1 MADKNTYNFGLY
13 GRCPVCKDITAEVCD
28 GCGAKDSF
36 TDSSRPGIV
45 VCTKCKMEHSIEC
58 EKKSCNGQI
67 KVLKTPKN
75 EDERKRID
83 EFIYRKKHKDM
94 DNREFVIKESAKK
107 TIIKAVEVPIED
119 EIEKSGVIK
128 LDAGMEELL
137 ANTRKSSLDKTT
149 IEPLTASDSKPASD
163 KGFVGLQKESFVDEV
178 NFGLQKEND
187 VEEPKPIISI
197 AKEIIEPKE
206 EKKDSIS
213 FDNNDVIMDTDFE
226 EKTVEL
232 KIDEEEKKIV
242 ELKIDEEVVKE
253 EILLKPEPKVT
264 KNIEPVRV
272 QEKQIK
278 EEILEPIKEAKK
290 EEINLNL
297 SASESIDE
305 ELSSEVKQEL
315 DLIQDFWHKKDV
327 TEQEEKKEEERRIV
341 NQFYDEQDDTVLDKK
356 INFEN
361 VYNETS
367 YYDCKVCGKEEM
379 KIVCDQCGQSNQFSL
394 NYDALSCKCGNTIK
408 VKTCDC
414 GAKHGHSDFY
424 LISEGIKWQY
434 SKSKSYYN
442 YRKGRLLTFSTC
454 PTCNVFTVEKCKVCG
469 SKVNFGA
476 PNKNNEVYCKNCGTV
491 NQFICDNRNCDNSV
505 KTLKNPSSIE
515 EKLDLL
521 NEVMNF
527 KSRINEKKVK
537 YSEPGGD
544 KKVASSSSSQGIS
557 IGNVSSTPDFT
568 NSFIEEF
575 DNKTKDLITNSFI
588 EEVETEVNQR
598 KKVNDE
604 LQTFNRDNF
613 APRAPGIS
621 LGGEKA
627 SEGEVDDEEGN
638 VISFDDSS
646 SSKGLYIFIIILII
660 AIGVGGWWAYNNF
673 IVKGKQE
680 VLPQSKEVV
689 VGQPVVGEVSVV
701 VDSTIVAVDSTAV
714 VTPDSVKAEESVVP
728 VEDKK

>member
-1 MADKNTYNFGLY
+1 MAEKNTYNFGLY
-13 GRCPVCKDITAEVCD
+13 GRCPVCKSITPEICD
-28 GCGAKDSF
+28 GCGSKDSF
-36 TDSSRPGIV
+36 TDSSKPGIV
-45 VCTKCKMEHSIEC
+45 VCTKCNMEHSIAC
-58 EKKSCNGQI
+58 ERKSCNNQI

-94 DNREFVIKESAKK
+94 DNREFIIKEAPKK
-107 TIIKAVEVPIED
+107 VVVKEIKVPVED
-119 EIEKSGVIK
+119 TIEKSGIIK

-137 ANTRKSSLDKTT
+137 ASTRKGTLEKTDV
-149 IEPLTASDSKPASD
+149 EPLVYDESKSIQSDVN
-163 KGFVGLQKESFVDEV
+163 KGFEKESFIKDENV
-178 NFGLQKEND
+178 IKEKVEDKKTTDQKED
-187 VEEPKPIISI
+187 AVSLDRDD
-197 AKEIIEPKE
+197 A
-206 EKKDSIS
+206 
-213 FDNNDVIMDTDFE
+213 IMDDDYK
-226 EKTVEL
+226 EKVVET
-232 KIDEEEKKIV
+232 KEKVV
-242 ELKIDEEVVKE
+242 EAKEEVVVEEKE
-253 EILLKPEPKVT
+253 EILLQPEPETVKKEEQVPEKEEKVEISDP
-264 KNIEPVRV
+264 KIEPT
-272 QEKQIK
+272 
-278 EEILEPIKEAKK
+278 K
-290 EEINLNL
+290 EEINLTM
-297 SASESIDE
+297 STTESKDE

-315 DLIQDFWHKKDV
+315 DLIQDFWNKKEL

-367 YYDCKVCGKEEM
+367 YFDCKVCGKEEI

-408 VKTCDC
+408 VMTCDC

-442 YRKGRLLTFSTC
+442 YRKGRLLVFSTC

-476 PNKNNEVYCKNCGTV
+476 PNKNNEAYCKNCGTV

-537 YSEPGGD
+537 YSEPGSD
-544 KKVASSSSSQGIS
+544 KKVASSSSQGIS

-598 KKVNDE
+598 KKVDE
-604 LQTFNRDNF
+604 ELRSFNRDNF

-627 SEGEVDDEEGN
+627 DEEEEEES
-638 VISFDDSS
+638 VIAFDDSG
-646 SSKGLYIFIIILII
+646 KGAGFYIFIIIII
-660 AIGVGGWWAYNNF
+660 AVIGGGGWWAYNNF
-673 IVKGKQE
+673 IVKKSE
-680 VLPQSKEVV
+680 PVIETKPEKVV
-689 VGQPVVGEVSVV
+689 IEKPVVEEVPAVVDSTVVV
-701 VDSTIVAVDSTAV
+701 VDSTKVVEEPAVPA
-714 VTPDSVKAEESVVP
+714 
-728 VEDKK
+728 EDKK

>member
-1 MADKNTYNFGLY
+1 MAEKNTYNYGLY

-36 TDSSRPGIV
+36 TDSSKPGIV

-94 DNREFVIKESAKK
+94 DKREFIIKESPKK
-107 TIIKAVEVPIED
+107 KIIKEVEVPIED
-119 EIEKSGVIK
+119 TIEKSSIIK

-137 ANTRKSSLDKTT
+137 AGTRKSTLEKTNV
-149 IEPLTASDSKPASD
+149 EPLVYDEAKSAQSDIN
-163 KGFVGLQKESFVDEV
+163 KGFERDNFIRDDSSIKVDDESVVEKKE
-178 NFGLQKEND
+178 D
-187 VEEPKPIISI
+187 VKEEPIIAVEDETVAPAEEPI
-197 AKEIIEPKE
+197 
-206 EKKDSIS
+206 
-213 FDNNDVIMDTDFE
+213 DNKLEAETP
-226 EKTVEL
+226 
-232 KIDEEEKKIV
+232 
-242 ELKIDEEVVKE
+242 E
-253 EILLKPEPKVT
+253 EILLKPDAEIEKTDEPLVNLKADPIT
-264 KNIEPVRV
+264 LPET
-272 QEKQIK
+272 K
-278 EEILEPIKEAKK
+278 EEPK
-290 EEINLNL
+290 EEINLTM
-297 SASESIDE
+297 STTESKDE

-315 DLIQDFWHKKDV
+315 DLIKDYWNKKEL

-367 YYDCKVCGKEEM
+367 YFDCKVCGREEM

-408 VKTCDC
+408 VMTCEC

-442 YRKGRLLTFSTC
+442 YRKGRLLVFSTC

-491 NQFICDNRNCDNSV
+491 NQFLCENRNCDNSV
-505 KTLKNPSSIE
+505 KALKNPSSIE

-527 KSRINEKKVK
+527 KTRINEKKVK

-544 KKVASSSSSQGIS
+544 KKVASSSQGIS

-575 DNKTKDLITNSFI
+575 DTKTKDLITNSFI
-588 EEVETEVNQR
+588 QEVETEVNQR
-598 KKVNDE
+598 KKVDE
-604 LQTFNRDNF
+604 ELRNFNRDNF

-621 LGGEKA
+621 LGGDKVA
-627 SEGEVDDEEGN
+627 DDDEAGDS
-638 VISFDDSS
+638 VISFDDSG
-646 SSKGLYIFIIILII
+646 KGVGIYIIVVVII
-660 AIGVGGWWAYNNF
+660 AVIGGGGWWGYNNF
-673 IVKGKQE
+673 IKKGSDPVIEPKPE
-680 VLPQSKEVV
+680 EVV
-689 VGQPVVGEVSVV
+689 VEQPVVEEVSAV
-701 VDSTIVAVDSTAV
+701 VDSTVVAADSMAV
-714 VTPDSVKAEESVVP
+714 VTQDSAKAEGSVVP
-728 VEDKK
+728 EEEK

>member
-1 MADKNTYNFGLY
+1 MADKNTYDFGLY
-13 GRCPVCKDITAEVCD
+13 GRCPVCKDITAEICD

-36 TDSSRPGIV
+36 TDSSKPGIV
-45 VCTKCKMEHSIEC
+45 VCTKCNMEHSIEC
-58 EKKSCNGQI
+58 VKKSCNGQI

-94 DNREFVIKESAKK
+94 DNREFIIKEAAKK
-107 TIIKAVEVPIED
+107 TVIKAVEVPLDD
-119 EIEKSGVIK
+119 EIEKSGIIK

-137 ANTRKSSLDKTT
+137 ASTRKGTLEKTT
-149 IEPLTASDSKPASD
+149 IEPLTASDTPPVKDEVSI
-163 KGFVGLQKESFVDEV
+163 GLQKESFV
-178 NFGLQKEND
+178 
-187 VEEPKPIISI
+187 EEPTPIITT
-197 AKEIIEPKE
+197 EQVVIEPKV
-206 EKKDSIS
+206 EKEDSIS
-213 FDNNDVIMDTDFE
+213 IDMNDVIMDDDFAG
-226 EKTVEL
+226 KVV
-232 KIDEEEKKIV
+232 EEKK
-242 ELKIDEEVVKE
+242 DEVKE
-253 EILLKPEPKVT
+253 EILLKPTPEVA
-264 KNIEPVRV
+264 EV
-272 QEKQIK
+272 QDIAINK
-278 EEILEPIKEAKK
+278 EEVIETAEP
-290 EEINLNL
+290 EEVRIEGEIDLKI
-297 SASESIDE
+297 SATESIDE
-305 ELSSEVKQEL
+305 ELPSEVKQEV

-341 NQFYDEQDDTVLDKK
+341 NQFYDEQDDTALDKK

-367 YYDCKVCGKEEM
+367 YFDCKVCGKEEM

-394 NYDALSCKCGNTIK
+394 NYDALSCKCGNMIK
-408 VKTCDC
+408 VMTCDC

-442 YRKGRLLTFSTC
+442 YRKGRLLVFSTC

-476 PNKNNEVYCKNCGTV
+476 PNKNNEAYCKNCGTV
-491 NQFICDNRNCDNSV
+491 NQFICENRNCDNSV

-515 EKLDLL
+515 EKLDFL

-527 KSRINEKKVK
+527 KTRINEKKVK

-598 KKVNDE
+598 KKVDDE
-604 LQTFNRDNF
+604 LRSFNRDNF

-621 LGGEKA
+621 LGGEKTDD
-627 SEGEVDDEEGN
+627 GEEEDN
-638 VISFDDSS
+638 VIAFDDSG
-646 SSKGLYIFIIILII
+646 KGMGFYIIIVVII
-660 AIGVGGWWAYNNF
+660 AVIGVGGWWGYNNF
-673 IVKGKQE
+673 VVKKSNPVVTPE
-680 VLPQSKEVV
+680 PKEVV
-689 VGQPVVGEVSVV
+689 VEKPIVEEVPAV
-701 VDSTIVAVDSTAV
+701 VDSTVAITDSTV
-714 VTPDSVKAEESVVP
+714 VIPDSTKV
-728 VEDKK
+728 VEDKNEQIEDKK